1 VNRHLDVTASGAYR
15 IAGQHWIAWAKVGAA
30 AHHADVL
37 SRVHCSVLSTDH
49 EETPN
54 LRPG

>member
-37 SRVHCSVLSTDH
+37 SRVH
-49 EETPN
+49 
-54 LRPG
+54 